1 MATISHKERAERLF
15 RWKQDPVKA
24 LSESATKEQATR
36 VLTAKLRVER
46 LAREARLVAKTRTS
60 RGTTHHGRR
69 SGSEVRLHDH
79 RSRSP
84 LPTPKPEPEQ
94 RAQVRVGLQGR
105 SPPRAG
111 AQIGHE

>member
-1 MATISHKERAERLF
+1 VIALSSDFFTTQEKSKEFSNIATISHKERAERLF

-60 RGTTHHGRR
+60 RGTTH
-69 SGSEVRLHDH
+69 DDA
-79 RSRSP
+79 
-84 LPTPKPEPEQ
+84 K
-94 RAQVRVGLQGR
+94 
-105 SPPRAG
+105 SPPF
-111 AQIGHE
+111 